1 MGLLS
6 MSVINQMLQD
16 LDARRSEALGADL
29 DGQHIRAVP
38 KRRRIHPAWWATLPI
53 GMLLA
58 GVVAWGVLRPHPSA
72 GPVHPIA
79 PRDLPLKLDTDL
91 DIDLASA
98 QAAQPQEP
106 VVQAYNDVE
115 ARTPTQTNPV
125 VEQTQARP
133 TFSSQ
138 SSPTRQANGQA
149 IIPAV
154 VEKPEL
160 SSQSPAPAL
169 LPKEMAPSPDLPK
182 VTLPK
187 PVVTA
192 TPGKP
197 AEQATPVA
205 VTKQIKEL
213 TPQQR
218 AENEYRKAIILVQQ
232 GKAGE
237 AVGGL
242 EQALQLDPQHAAAR
256 QTLVGVLLD
265 TGRRDEA
272 AGMAREALSTDPAQ
286 PGLAMILARLRL
298 EKGEVKSAVETL
310 QRTLPYA
317 ADRADYQ
324 SFLAALLQRDG
335 RNKEAADHFLLA
347 LQKAPQ
353 NGVWWMG
360 LGISLQ
366 AEHRLTEA
374 QEAFGRA
381 RSSNS
386 LSPELHAFVES
397 KLKQLQR

>member
-1 MGLLS
+1 
-6 MSVINQMLQD
+6 
-16 LDARRSEALGADL
+16 
-29 DGQHIRAVP
+29 
-38 KRRRIHPAWWATLPI
+38 
-53 GMLLA
+53 
-58 GVVAWGVLRPHPSA
+58 
-72 GPVHPIA
+72 
-79 PRDLPLKLDTDL
+79 
-91 DIDLASA
+91 
-98 QAAQPQEP
+98 
-106 VVQAYNDVE
+106 
-115 ARTPTQTNPV
+115 
-125 VEQTQARP
+125 
-133 TFSSQ
+133 
-138 SSPTRQANGQA
+138 
-149 IIPAV
+149 
-154 VEKPEL
+154 
-160 SSQSPAPAL
+160 
-169 LPKEMAPSPDLPK
+169 
-182 VTLPK
+182 
-187 PVVTA
+187 
-192 TPGKP
+192 
-197 AEQATPVA
+197 
-205 VTKQIKEL
+205 
-213 TPQQR
+213 
-218 AENEYRKAIILVQQ
+218 
-232 GKAGE
+232 
-237 AVGGL
+237 
-242 EQALQLDPQHAAAR
+242 
-256 QTLVGVLLD
+256 LLD